1 MNGAQDL
8 GGQMGFGPVVP
19 EPDEPTFHAEWEKR
33 ALAVTLA
40 CGAMGHWSIDASRHA
55 RESLHPVDYLTSS
68 YYEIWIKALEK
79 LLAREGFVSDEE
91 LRRGHA
97 LGTARAPKKVLRAD
111 EVAAALARGSPSER
125 PPAALARFRI
135 GDRVRVANEHPAGH
149 TRVPRYARGRIG
161 RIEHV
166 HGVHVFP
173 NTCAHRRGE
182 CPQWLYTVAFEGR
195 ELWGHDADAGLIV
208 SIDAWEST
216 LAPVAEGVRP

>member
-1 MNGAQDL
+1 MNGAQDM

-19 EPDEPTFHAEWEKR
+19 EADEPRFHAAWEKR

-55 RESLHPVDYLTSS
+55 RETLHPLDYLGSS

-79 LLAREGFVSDEE
+79 LLKAEGFLSDDE
-91 LRRGHA
+91 LRVGRPLAAPRTPNRVLHA
-97 LGTARAPKKVLRAD
+97 A
-111 EVAAALARGSPSER
+111 EVAAALARGSPTER
-125 PPAALARFRI
+125 PATAPARFAV
-135 GDRVRVANEHPAGH
+135 GDRVRTANEHPAGH

-161 RIEHV
+161 RIERV

-173 NTCAHRRGE
+173 GTSAHGLGE
-182 CPQWLYTVAFEGR
+182 QPQWLYTVAFDGR
-195 ELWGHDADAGLIV
+195 ELWGVAADPGLAV

-216 LAPVAEGVRP
+216 LQPAA